1 MLKQFNI
8 ILFTLFTTV
17 LYLNSQAI
25 AQVKENSGEITTP
38 VSIDNSEQ
46 FSIYSS
52 NTEQEYK
59 IYVHLPGSYAR
70 SDKIY
75 PVVYDLDADIGFS
88 MISEMSTLLAFR
100 NEMPEVIIVGVAY
113 GAYPGQEG
121 NNRRRDFTPT
131 PIESI
136 TSSGGAENFFKFIRD
151 ELIPLIDSKY
161 RTNPEDKSILGFSLS
176 GLFSLYVLFNH
187 PGLFSRYLIAS
198 PSIWWDE
205 GVTFEYEKQYS
216 EEHTDLQARIFI
228 SVGDAEE
235 TVESWNKLVRV
246 LESRNYKGLKLSKM
260 IFDNAPHITAT
271 ILAGV
276 RGIKALFQDE

>member
-161 RTNPEDKSILGFSLS
+161 RTNPEDKSILGFALS